1 KGCAGARG
9 PLYTDGRTEA
19 VRNMPGRITVLAAVA
34 WLAAT
39 SEACRHLAVYQ
50 ATLVTAWTPGR
61 FPKQYPHWRPPAQWS
76 QLVGLSHNS
85 SVRLWQLGHMATEG
99 VRQFAESGRVGRLT
113 GRMVQGNRGVLD
125 FFHAPAVPKGS
136 GTSEVTFFVD
146 PHHRRVSTMSRLV
159 PSPDWFVGVDSLD
172 LCLKGR
178 WRDRVTVDAD
188 PLDAGTD
195 QGLTFT
201 APRWASQPAA
211 NISRI
216 SSRRPTH
223 PAGSFYYPE
232 LERLPR
238 IGYFQ
243 FRKLREYALVLERA
257 RQDVGGATSSN
268 HVLDDQPHWRDP
280 AAITTVDPTSGSIP
294 DFIG

>member
-1 KGCAGARG
+1 
-9 PLYTDGRTEA
+9 
-19 VRNMPGRITVLAAVA
+19 
-34 WLAAT
+34 
-39 SEACRHLAVYQ
+39 
-50 ATLVTAWTPGR
+50 
-61 FPKQYPHWRPPAQWS
+61 
-76 QLVGLSHNS
+76 
-85 SVRLWQLGHMATEG
+85 
-99 VRQFAESGRVGRLT
+99 
-113 GRMVQGNRGVLD
+113 
-125 FFHAPAVPKGS
+125 
-136 GTSEVTFFVD
+136 
-146 PHHRRVSTMSRLV
+146 VSTMSRLV

-216 SSRRPTH
+216 SSRWPTH
-223 PAGSFYYPE
+223 PAASFYYPE

-257 RQDVGGATSSN
+257 RQDSETRSNFILRYNACPATRVACLVSDWSSWSPCSQSCGLGESWRHRQVLQHPRGGARPCPP
-268 HVLDDQPHWRDP
+268 LRELRWC
-280 AAITTVDPTSGSIP
+280 GSARSCRKP
-294 DFIG
+294 QSYFRW

>member
-1 KGCAGARG
+1 
-9 PLYTDGRTEA
+9 
-19 VRNMPGRITVLAAVA
+19 
-34 WLAAT
+34 
-39 SEACRHLAVYQ
+39 
-50 ATLVTAWTPGR
+50 
-61 FPKQYPHWRPPAQWS
+61 
-76 QLVGLSHNS
+76 
-85 SVRLWQLGHMATEG
+85 
-99 VRQFAESGRVGRLT
+99 
-113 GRMVQGNRGVLD
+113 
-125 FFHAPAVPKGS
+125 
-136 GTSEVTFFVD
+136 
-146 PHHRRVSTMSRLV
+146 MSRLV

-216 SSRRPTH
+216 SSRWPTH
-223 PAGSFYYPE
+223 PAASFYYPE

-268 HVLDDQPHWRDP
+268 HILDDQPHRQAP
-280 AAITTVDPTSGSIP
+280 AAITTVEPTSGSIP
-294 DFIG
+294 DFRLTRSRRTPSFGLDTPTRVYDVKRRLGRRVCRCLTL